1 MRTTEATIEELLQL
15 LAPAGSV
22 RARKM
27 FGEYA
32 LYCDEKVVALACRDE
47 LFVKDTAEGRAFAP
61 DLELEPAYP
70 GAKPGLHVPRDN
82 WHEGTWLAELVRVT
96 ADALPANVKKK

>member
-1 MRTTEATIEELLQL
+1 MRTTEATIEELMEL
-15 LAPAGSV
+15 LAPAGDV

-47 LFVKDTAEGRAFAP
+47 LFVKDTPEGRAFAP
-61 DLELEPAYP
+61 ELELEPACLPRRETRDACTARQVARWYMASRI
-70 GAKPGLHVPRDN
+70 GANNSQCASG
-82 WHEGTWLAELVRVT
+82 
-96 ADALPANVKKK
+96 

>member
-1 MRTTEATIEELLQL
+1 MRTTEATIEELMEL
-15 LAPAGSV
+15 LAPAGDV

-47 LFVKDTAEGRAFAP
+47 LFVKDTPEGRTFAP
-61 DLELEPAYP
+61 ELELEPAYP
-70 GAKPGLHVPRDN
+70 GAKPGMHVPRDR
-82 WHEGTWLAELVRVT
+82 WHDGTWLAELVRTT
-96 ADALPANVKKK
+96 ANALPAKKPRK

>member
-15 LAPAGSV
+15 IAPAGHV

-32 LYCDEKVVALACRDE
+32 LYCDEKVVALVCRDE
-47 LFVKDTAEGRAFAP
+47 LFVKDTVPGRTYAP
-61 DLELEPAYP
+61 DLELAPAYP
-70 GAKPGLHVPRDN
+70 GAKPGMHVPRSAWQDN
-82 WHEGTWLAELVRVT
+82 TWLSKLIAIT
-96 ADALPANVKKK
+96 AGALPAKTKK